1 MATLEHVVDWKANNP
16 IKMTLNFWVMVAVF
30 QQSMG
35 PRWVLHAA
43 IFLGARNSDLSGK
56 LTGETTSN
64 GPDEDTML
72 HLTHQTIRVMWLH
85 ED

>member
-1 MATLEHVVDWKANNP
+1 VATLEHVVDWKANNP

-43 IFLGARNSDLSGK
+43 IFLGARNNDLSGEMK
-56 LTGETTSN
+56 CLTIGILERMS
-64 GPDEDTML
+64 M
-72 HLTHQTIRVMWLH
+72 M
-85 ED
+85 